1 MTTCSG
7 ITARSL
13 DVKQVSL
20 EAAQQLVPDSQLL
33 VDSLSGNW

>member
-20 EAAQQLVPDSQLL
+20 EAARQLVPDSQIL
-33 VDSLSGNW
+33 VDSLSGKW